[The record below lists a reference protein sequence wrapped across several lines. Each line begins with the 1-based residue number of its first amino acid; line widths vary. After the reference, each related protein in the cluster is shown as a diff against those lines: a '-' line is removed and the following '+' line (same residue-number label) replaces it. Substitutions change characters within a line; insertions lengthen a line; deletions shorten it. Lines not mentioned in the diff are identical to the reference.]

1 MSHDDRRDARGDE
14 AQSVTSADPVRN
26 FTITVDERIRALTI
40 GAPAFALRKR
50 RIEDLEAMHVAT
62 LVELHDKLAAKGA
75 ADIDGALEKRAASID
90 LSRMNDLVKTHNRWY
105 PVEANL
111 PMDRDGNWL
120 VYGRIWEPETPFTAA
135 RLLAAARAR
144 IAARD
149 ASDED
154 AP

>member
-1 MSHDDRRDARGDE
+1 M
-14 AQSVTSADPVRN
+14 TSADPVRN
-26 FTITVDERIRALTI
+26 FTISVDERIRALTI

-75 ADIDGALEKRAASID
+75 PDIDTALEKRAAAID
-90 LSRMNDLVKTHNRWY
+90 LARMNELVKSHNRWY

-111 PMDRDGNWL
+111 PMDRHGNWIA
-120 VYGRIWEPETPFTAA
+120 YGRIWEPETPFTAE
-135 RLLAAARAR
+135 RLLDAARAA
-144 IAARD
+144 ICARD
-149 ASDED
+149 TSDEH